1 MLPVDSLE
9 PADTPDSV
17 AAMMRV
23 ASACSVDA
31 GSVRNANDVIPTNEE
46 TISERIKN
54 VGSNFSPL
62 GTVGY
67 ACWNRD

>member
-1 MLPVDSLE
+1 
-9 PADTPDSV
+9 
-17 AAMMRV
+17 MMRV
-23 ASACSVDA
+23 ASDCSVDA
-31 GSVRNANDVIPTNEE
+31 GSIRNTNDVIPTNEE

-54 VGSNFSPL
+54 FGSNFSPL